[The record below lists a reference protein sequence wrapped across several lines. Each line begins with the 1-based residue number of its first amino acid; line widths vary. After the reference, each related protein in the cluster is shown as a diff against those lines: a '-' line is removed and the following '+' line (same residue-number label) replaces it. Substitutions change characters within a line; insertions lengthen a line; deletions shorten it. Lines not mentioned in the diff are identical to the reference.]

1 MRKIKKLLVVFVVI
15 AVAAAGFFYYYQKR
29 EADKNKLPEYRV
41 ELVKRGNIVESI
53 SATGTL
59 EPEELVDVGAQV
71 GGMVAEF
78 GKDANGKEI
87 NYGSVV
93 KSGDMLARI
102 DDSLYSATLRQSEAQ
117 LQQAKANFLSAQAQL
132 QQQKARHMLAVNNY
146 ERAKTLR
153 PNKVITQTEYD
164 TAESELAVT
173 AANVAA
179 AEASIE
185 QCKASI
191 SSAEAGRDS
200 AKRNLGYCTIK
211 SPVDGVIIDRRV
223 NIGQTVVSSMSA
235 PSLFLI
241 AKDLRRMQIWVSVN
255 EADIGSIEVG
265 QKVWFTVDAFPGQR
279 FRGKVIKIR
288 LNASMSQNVVTYVV
302 EVETDNSDGKL
313 LPYLTAGVNFIIDER
328 RDVLRIPAT
337 ALRFIP
343 DAAQVPED
351 QKELYN
357 EIVASRANR
366 RGGGAPRKSAV
377 WVLKNG
383 KVQGIMVTPGLSD
396 GVYTELVAGDLPEN
410 AAVITGVQLVSSAA
424 KDASASGE
432 QQTTNPF
439 LPKAQAR
446 GRR

>member
-1 MRKIKKLLVVFVVI
+1 MRKIKKLLVIFVVI
-15 AVAAAGFFYYYQKR
+15 AVAAAGFLYYYQKR

-41 ELVKRGNIVESI
+41 ELIKRGNIVESI

-78 GKDANGKEI
+78 GKDTNGKEI

-117 LQQAKANFLSAQAQL
+117 LQQAKANFMSAQAQL

-288 LNASMSQNVVTYVV
+288 LNASMSQNVVI
-302 EVETDNSDGKL
+302 SS
-313 LPYLTAGVNFIIDER
+313 TAR
-328 RDVLRIPAT
+328 LR
-337 ALRFIP
+337 
-343 DAAQVPED
+343 
-351 QKELYN
+351 
-357 EIVASRANR
+357 
-366 RGGGAPRKSAV
+366 PR
-377 WVLKNG
+377 
-383 KVQGIMVTPGLSD
+383 I
-396 GVYTELVAGDLPEN
+396 
-410 AAVITGVQLVSSAA
+410 
-424 KDASASGE
+424 
-432 QQTTNPF
+432 
-439 LPKAQAR
+439 
-446 GRR
+446 